1 MDVAIFLV
9 SLAEAESQQQQGVV
23 PLGQSDCPG
32 FSDGSVGEACAEHL
46 VDEGRG
52 GDGLLHPQ
60 VVDPLHAL
68 HRQRP
73 HRGQPASNITLKSR
87 NLKL

>member
-1 MDVAIFLV
+1 MDVAIFWYPWQKQ
-9 SLAEAESQQQQGVV
+9 SQQQGVV
-23 PLGQSDCPG
+23 PLGQSNRPG
-32 FSDGSVGEACAEHL
+32 FSDGSVGEARAEHL

-73 HRGQPASNITLKSR
+73 HCGQSASEMKSESR
-87 NLKL
+87 NSK

>member
-9 SLAEAESQQQQGVV
+9 SLAEAESQQQGV
-23 PLGQSDCPG
+23 PLGQSNCPG
-32 FSDGSVGEACAEHL
+32 FSDGSVGEARAEHL

-73 HRGQPASNITLKSR
+73 HRGEPAMDLSVKFEVQR
-87 NLKL
+87 N